1 MDTSRIHYVRVPE
14 NHIVIDFDILDKD
27 GNKSFE
33 ENFKEASNWGVYGKA
48 KDTGRWRAL
57 TACEPDQEGAEH
69 LASVLNNSFT
79 GPLWMPQ

>member
-1 MDTSRIHYVRVPE
+1 MNIYPGE
-14 NHIVIDFDILDKD
+14 MFLI
-27 GNKSFE
+27 KSGE
-33 ENFKEASNWGVYGKA
+33 YTAFKAKQSQIKTSNWAVYGKA